1 MSTQSRGIW
10 TNRSR
15 GGYFRVKQRFFSDA
29 HDTSR
34 HQTLGMK
41 DGAESYL
48 PPSDLASAVAS
59 SLGKLS
65 VENQT
70 HLNPPV
76 VAKNTEVQ
84 PLAAVDVR
92 ASTQTFFPVHVAPHG
107 TKPWHCP
114 TAHGITFFRI
124 LFMRHPVQYSSRYRW
139 WLCLPTESGEG
150 VYVCG
155 REKCV
160 TWIGGSCAAQLL
172 IDLPDRPK
180 VAELLGQIAR
190 KCSKAKV
197 SKLFLQLSRCTPG
210 MGAKSCKKSL
220 ENFLSAT
227 FAPLLLRSDR
237 KFANS
242 LRAESRR
249 RKLRGGIFSQPMPA

>member
-1 MSTQSRGIW
+1 MAGKPNHEHTIPGNLNQPLSRWVFQGQ
-10 TNRSR
+10 T
-15 GGYFRVKQRFFSDA
+15 KFFSDA

-76 VAKNTEVQ
+76 VAKNTELQ

-92 ASTQTFFPVHVAPHG
+92 ASTQTFFPAHIAPHG
-107 TKPWHCP
+107 AKPWHCP

-124 LFMRHPVQYSSRYRW
+124 LFMRHPVQYSSRYR
-139 WLCLPTESGEG
+139 
-150 VYVCG
+150 
-155 REKCV
+155 
-160 TWIGGSCAAQLL
+160 
-172 IDLPDRPK
+172 
-180 VAELLGQIAR
+180 
-190 KCSKAKV
+190 
-197 SKLFLQLSRCTPG
+197 
-210 MGAKSCKKSL
+210 
-220 ENFLSAT
+220 
-227 FAPLLLRSDR
+227 
-237 KFANS
+237 
-242 LRAESRR
+242 
-249 RKLRGGIFSQPMPA
+249 